1 MYLNIFLLFI
11 VYYTRNTT
19 NNVTVLK
26 QHNHIV
32 EFKKHSPPNVYGTNI
47 TF

>member
-11 VYYTRNTT
+11 AYYTRNTT
-19 NNVTVLK
+19 NNVTKLK
-26 QHNHIV
+26 QHNHIAG
-32 EFKKHSPPNVYGTNI
+32 FKNHSPPRVYGTNI